1 MIGSYDF
8 SIHINNFMQCQCLQ
22 AVAQECADVIVI
34 DCNGSHANA
43 KSLLSLMSL
52 DYSRKVRIITSTAE
66 ELFALRNALQLK

>member
-1 MIGSYDF
+1 MSGNYDF

-34 DCNGSHANA
+34 DCNGSQANA

-52 DYSRKVRIITSTAE
+52 DYNRKIRIITTTPE
-66 ELFALRNALQLK
+66 ELFAVQNALRLK

>member
-1 MIGSYDF
+1 MNGSYDF

-66 ELFALRNALQLK
+66 ELLPCATLFS

>member
-1 MIGSYDF
+1 MSGNYDF
-8 SIHINNFMQCQCLQ
+8 SIRINNFMQCQCLQ

-34 DCNGSHANA
+34 DCNGSQANA

-52 DYSRKVRIITSTAE
+52 DYSCKVRIITSTAE